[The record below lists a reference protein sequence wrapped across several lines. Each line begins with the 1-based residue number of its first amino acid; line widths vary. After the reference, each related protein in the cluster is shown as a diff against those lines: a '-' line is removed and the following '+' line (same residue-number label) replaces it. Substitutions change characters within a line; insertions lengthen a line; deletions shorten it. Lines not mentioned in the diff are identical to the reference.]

1 MKGMKTFR
9 LAILASGGGTTAEAI
24 VTACHAGRLSG
35 IIPACL
41 VASRSDAGAIKKM
54 ERLGMLREDI
64 FVIEP
69 KKFANEEEFGS
80 AILKVLK
87 EQAVDIVG
95 QYGWMIKTPG
105 NVIAAFR
112 NAMIN
117 QHPGPLD
124 PGRPD
129 FGGKGMFGLRV
140 HAARLLFVRSVNRD
154 FWTEATAQRVA
165 VQFDEGAVLART
177 RLAILP
183 DDDPKSLAA
192 RLLPLEHETQIATLE
207 DFMNDRVQELVRE
220 TPLVRKGEETMLN
233 EAKKAA
239 ILLFPQG

>member
-24 VTACHAGRLSG
+24 MKACQSGRLSG
-35 IIPACL
+35 INPACL
-41 VASRSDAGAIKKM
+41 VASRPDAGAIKKM
-54 ERLGMLREDI
+54 QQLGMPRENI

-69 KKFANEEEFGS
+69 KKFSNEEEFGN
-80 AILKVLK
+80 AILRVLK
-87 EQAVDIVG
+87 EQNVDLVG

-105 NVIAAFR
+105 NVIAAYQNF
-112 NAMIN
+112 MIN

-129 FGGKGMFGLRV
+129 FGGKGMFGVRV
-140 HAARLLFVRSVNRD
+140 HAARLLFVRSVGRD

-165 VQFDEGAVLART
+165 EQFDEGAVLACT

-183 DDDPKSLAA
+183 ADDPRSLAA

-207 DFMNDRVQELVRE
+207 DFMNGRVRE
-220 TPLVRKGEETMLN
+220 FVREMPLVRKGEEAIL
-233 EAKKAA
+233 EESKKAA
-239 ILLFPQG
+239 MLLFPQG

>member
-1 MKGMKTFR
+1 MKTFR

-24 VTACHAGRLSG
+24 VAAHHAGRLLG
-35 IIPACL
+35 IVPACL
-41 VASRSDAGAIKKM
+41 IASRPDAGVMQKM
-54 ERLGMLREDI
+54 ERLGIPRKNI

-69 KKFANEEEFGS
+69 KKFSNEEEFGG

-87 EQAVDIVG
+87 EQAVDLVG
-95 QYGWMIKTPG
+95 QYGWMIKTPR

-140 HAARLLFVRSVNRD
+140 HAARLLFVRSMGRD

-165 VQFDEGAVLART
+165 EQFDEGTVLKRT
-177 RLAILP
+177 QLAILP

-192 RLLPLEHETQIATLE
+192 RLLPFEHETQIATLE
-207 DFMNDRVQELVRE
+207 DFMNGRVRELVRE
-220 TPLVRKGEETMLN
+220 TPLVRKGEEVTL
-233 EAKKAA
+233 EDSKKAA
-239 ILLFPQG
+239 MLLFPQG